1 MSSEDIA
8 AVAAAAFLILSGD
21 KKKRRYW
28 VRPSLAHRQLYNLNH
43 LMDDLI
49 RDDTDPTTN
58 ELNVTG
64 YSYFKNFSRM
74 SVEDF
79 NYLEEAITPYVKLQ
93 DTSFRPAISVR
104 EQLGI
109 TLRFLATGDSYKSLM
124 YSAKIRNTTIGRFVP
139 RVSKALIEVLVS
151 QKGFHDVLNS
161 GKLTP
166 RDTLVALVVHIQH

>member
-28 VRPSLAHRQLYNLNH
+28 VRPSLARRQLYNLNH

-74 SVEDF
+74 
-79 NYLEEAITPYVKLQ
+79 
-93 DTSFRPAISVR
+93 
-104 EQLGI
+104 
-109 TLRFLATGDSYKSLM
+109 
-124 YSAKIRNTTIGRFVP
+124 
-139 RVSKALIEVLVS
+139 
-151 QKGFHDVLNS
+151 
-161 GKLTP
+161 
-166 RDTLVALVVHIQH
+166 

>member
-28 VRPSLAHRQLYNLNH
+28 VRPSLARRQLYNLNH

-64 YSYFKNFSRM
+64 YSYFKNFVRM

-109 TLRFLATGDSYKSLM
+109 TLRFLATGDSFRSM
-124 YSAKIRNTTIGRFVP
+124 T
-139 RVSKALIEVLVS
+139 
-151 QKGFHDVLNS
+151 
-161 GKLTP
+161 
-166 RDTLVALVVHIQH
+166 

>member
-28 VRPSLAHRQLYNLNH
+28 VRPSLARRQLYNLNH

-109 TLRFLATGDSYKSLM
+109 TLRFLATGDSFRSMTYQGLM
-124 YSAKIRNTTIGRFVP
+124 SASSVTRIVP
-139 RVSKALIEVLVS
+139 RVCRALIEVLKDEIKVS
-151 QKGFHDVLNS
+151 EISFCLLFSWYIFFYQIKIN
-161 GKLTP
+161 
-166 RDTLVALVVHIQH
+166 